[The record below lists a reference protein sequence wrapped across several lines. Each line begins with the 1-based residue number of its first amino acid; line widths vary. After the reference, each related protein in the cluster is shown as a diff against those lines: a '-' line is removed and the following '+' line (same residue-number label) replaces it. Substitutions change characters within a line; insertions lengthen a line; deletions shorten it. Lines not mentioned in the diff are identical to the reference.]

1 MKTYEHY
8 PYATKITNDNK
19 TCKKFIKNLYYENIP
34 LSDILSCD
42 ITNDLLADNPILS
55 GINSLRK
62 RIREDSQIYKIVF
75 DYRMY
80 TTSTSNKTST
90 PKFVLSGMTYENQ
103 TESHIRMIYTCGEE
117 VVFENRDVLTDVL
130 INAIIRDC
138 YSESLGNIIETRRM
152 CQAILLGN
160 QMSDD
165 EKRRIDKIIVDTI
178 FACRKD
184 ESSRLRQ
191 STIYEQIWGE

>member
-19 TCKKFIKNLYYENIP
+19 THKKFIKNLYYENIP
-34 LSDILSCD
+34 LSVILSCD
-42 ITNDLLADNPILS
+42 ITNDPLADNPILS

-90 PKFVLSGMTYENQ
+90 PKLVLSSMTYENQ
-103 TESHIRMIYTCGEE
+103 TESYIRMIYTCEE
-117 VVFENRDVLTDVL
+117 VVLENRDVLTDVL

-138 YSESLGNIIETRRM
+138 YSESLGCIIETRRM

-165 EKRRIDKIIVDTI
+165 EKRRIDRIIVDTI

-184 ESSRLRQ
+184 ESSRLR
-191 STIYEQIWGE
+191 

>member
-8 PYATKITNDNK
+8 PYPTKITNDNK
-19 TCKKFIKNLYYENIP
+19 TYKKFIKNLYYENIP

-42 ITNDLLADNPILS
+42 ITNDLLTNNPILN

-62 RIREDSQIYKIVF
+62 RIREDPQIHKIVF

-80 TTSTSNKTST
+80 TTSTLDKNVN
-90 PKFVLSGMTYENQ
+90 PKLVLSSMTYENQ
-103 TESHIRMIYTCGEE
+103 TESRINMIYTYREDA
-117 VVFENRDVLTDVL
+117 FENIDTWRDVL

-138 YSESLGNIIETRRM
+138 YSESLGSIIETQRM
-152 CQAILLGN
+152 CQAILLRN
-160 QMSDD
+160 RMSDR
-165 EKRRIDKIIVDTI
+165 EKCRMEIVIFDTI

-184 ESSRLRQ
+184 ESSRLR
-191 STIYEQIWGE
+191 

>member
-1 MKTYEHY
+1 MKTYEYY

-19 TCKKFIKNLYYENIP
+19 TYKKFIKNLYYENIP

-80 TTSTSNKTST
+80 TTSTLNKNIN
-90 PKFVLSGMTYENQ
+90 PKLVLSGMTYENQ
-103 TESHIRMIYTCGEE
+103 TESHIGMIYTCEEE

-165 EKRRIDKIIVDTI
+165 EKRRIDKIIVVTI
-178 FACRKD
+178 FACHKD
-184 ESSRLRQ
+184 ESSRLR
-191 STIYEQIWGE
+191 

>member
-90 PKFVLSGMTYENQ
+90 PKLVLSGMTYENQ
-103 TESHIRMIYTCGEE
+103 TESYIGMIYTCEEE

-178 FACRKD
+178 FACHKD
-184 ESSRLRQ
+184 ESSRLR
-191 STIYEQIWGE
+191 

>member
-8 PYATKITNDNK
+8 PYTTKITNDNK
-19 TCKKFIKNLYYENIP
+19 TYKKPIKNIYYENIP

-42 ITNDLLADNPILS
+42 ITNDLLANNPILN

-62 RIREDSQIYKIVF
+62 RIREDSQIHKIVF

-80 TTSTSNKTST
+80 TTSTSDKNVN
-90 PKFVLSGMTYENQ
+90 PKLVLSSMTYENQ
-103 TESHIRMIYTCGEE
+103 TESRINMIYTYREDA
-117 VVFENRDVLTDVL
+117 FENIDTWRDVL

-138 YSESLGNIIETRRM
+138 YSESLGSIIETQRM
-152 CQAILLGN
+152 CQAILLRN
-160 QMSDD
+160 RMSDR
-165 EKRRIDKIIVDTI
+165 EKCRMERVIFDTI

-184 ESSRLRQ
+184 ESSRLR
-191 STIYEQIWGE
+191 